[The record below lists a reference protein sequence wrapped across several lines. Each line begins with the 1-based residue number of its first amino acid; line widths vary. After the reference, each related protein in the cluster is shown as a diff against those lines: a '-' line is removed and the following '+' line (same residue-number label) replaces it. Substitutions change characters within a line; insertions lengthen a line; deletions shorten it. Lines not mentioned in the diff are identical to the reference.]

1 MKAKDFVLIALVIG
15 GFAFLY
21 ITLKKETKVERDRA
35 VDSLYRSHEV
45 LIDMDSVERR
55 IAKRIVDSVLLILE
69 PVQRDLKRVRVSNDQ
84 LRKQN
89 EELLKEYKS
98 RPIDRPNF

>member
-1 MKAKDFVLIALVIG
+1 MKAKDFVLIAIVVL

-21 ITLKKETKVERDRA
+21 VTLKKETKAERDRA

-45 LIDMDSVERR
+45 LIDLDSVERR
-55 IAKRIVDSVLLILE
+55 ITKRIVDSVTLILQ
-69 PVQRDLKRVRVSNDQ
+69 PINKDLKRVKTSTDQ

-98 RPIDRPNF
+98 RPVTRPTF